1 MQGENRVTTETPRRA
16 VRTLSPE
23 KIERAAL
30 EVIDRE
36 GLEEFSL
43 RKLAEPLGCH
53 VTSIRHHFPTKAHLM
68 DALIDRLIGEIEFT
82 PSDMPW
88 EERLDSMMEEW
99 RKLARRHPKL
109 FFYFSEHRKNT
120 PAGLRWLENTLSI
133 YADAGLGPEAA
144 SRLFRT
150 TGYLI
155 IGGLL
160 DEVAGYANAP
170 SARNPPG
177 PDEIARDFPRIAA
190 AVPYFRL
197 EETEKT
203 LALGLELV
211 KDGVRK
217 ALVETQNA
225 ARKGSNR

>member
-1 MQGENRVTTETPRRA
+1 LDNEKAGRA
-16 VRTLSPE
+16 VRALSRE
-23 KIERAAL
+23 RIERAAL

-68 DALIDRLIGEIEFT
+68 DALVDRLIGEMEFT
-82 PSDMPW
+82 SADMPW
-88 EERLDSMMEEW
+88 EKRLDAMAEEW

-109 FFYFSEHRKNT
+109 FFFFAEHRKNT
-120 PAGLRWLENTLSI
+120 PAGLRWLEHTLSI
-133 YADAGLGPEAA
+133 YADAGLTPEMA

-150 TGYLI
+150 SGYMI

-170 SARNPPG
+170 SALNPPG
-177 PDEIARDFPRIAA
+177 PEEIARDFPRIAA
-190 AVPYFRL
+190 AAPYFRL

-203 LALGLELV
+203 LALGLELI
-211 KDGVRK
+211 KDGIRQ
-217 ALVETQNA
+217 AIAE
-225 ARKGSNR
+225 ARKPGGIGGNQ

>member
-1 MQGENRVTTETPRRA
+1 VNTEEQRRA
-16 VRTLSPE
+16 TRNLSPE

-36 GLEEFSL
+36 GLEDFSL

-53 VTSIRHHFPTKAHLM
+53 VTSIRHHFPSKAHLM
-68 DALIDRLIGEIEFT
+68 DALIDRMIGEMKFT
-82 PSDMPW
+82 PSGMPW
-88 EERLDSMMEEW
+88 EERFDSLVGEW
-99 RKLARRHPKL
+99 RKLARRYPKM

-120 PAGLRWLENTLSI
+120 PAGLRLLEHMLSI

-144 SRLFRT
+144 SRLFRVS
-150 TGYLI
+150 GYMV

-160 DEVAGYANAP
+160 DEVAGYTNAP

-177 PDEIARDFPRIAA
+177 AEEIARDFPHVAA
-190 AVPYFRL
+190 AAPYFRL
-197 EETEKT
+197 EETERT
-203 LALGLELV
+203 LALGIEMI

-217 ALVETQNA
+217 SLAEARAAENA
-225 ARKGSNR
+225 KRAGA